1 MPAPCVADGRTSYD
15 GRRSEPGTDGQ
26 TSHGLTALAAPSRT
40 CYPTNPSTCTC
51 IGCGFPLPSDPNHT
65 FRCPLSYPFPIR
77 YQATSWH
84 MLSTVSPSIS
94 KYMLHSYQMTLTG
107 DSPQHPLP
115 RPPLPLYLQP
125 GCGHQH
131 PGFPAK
137 LPANPPSALLL
148 STITLK
154 TGYQNA
160 DIDVIF
166 CLSRFSGIPKSLKF
180 LKEKKTTYQF
190 PLFLSHLIIF
200 THSFSIIPPFT
211 HLLSR
216 AWTPVGGNTANLV
229 KFPNFS
235 RYDTSILFGV
245 LFYQVGVVQTLRNHG

>member
-1 MPAPCVADGRTSYD
+1 MRPHGRTSYD

-26 TSHGLTALAAPSRT
+26 TSYGLTALAAPSRT

-65 FRCPLSYPFPIR
+65 FRCPLSFPFPIR

-84 MLSTVSPSIS
+84 MFSTVSPSKS

-107 DSPQHPLP
+107 DSPQHPLPRP

-137 LPANPPSALLL
+137 LPANLPNPPSALLL
-148 STITLK
+148 STIPSK
-154 TGYQNA
+154 TGNQSA
-160 DIDVIF
+160 DIDVISYVCHILF
-166 CLSRFSGIPKSLKF
+166 QQVFRDPKNLKF
-180 LKEKKTTYQF
+180 LK
-190 PLFLSHLIIF
+190 
-200 THSFSIIPPFT
+200 
-211 HLLSR
+211 
-216 AWTPVGGNTANLV
+216 
-229 KFPNFS
+229 
-235 RYDTSILFGV
+235 
-245 LFYQVGVVQTLRNHG
+245 